1 MMGIGKTGVQ
11 VASKFVGRADEVK
24 YLQGKLQ
31 QARAGKGSLVMVS
44 GEAGVGKTR
53 LVDEVGRHA
62 TEAGFLY
69 LTGKCISQ
77 KDAAPYLP
85 FLDALKNHVSLG
97 DGGMGSDDD
106 RMPVGLAAGMAGRSS
121 SYDSGV
127 VSMGFIP
134 MAEEQSPQFKMDA
147 QSERD
152 KMFNTLTQQ
161 IIGLSKEQPVLL
173 FIDDLQ
179 WADNASLQLLHYVAR
194 NVGEA
199 RVLVC
204 GAYRP
209 SELKAT
215 QTLPLVEMLRRM
227 NQEKIY
233 EEIELER
240 FELREI
246 GTMVKDILG
255 IEDVP
260 EKFIGKLYD
269 ESEGN
274 PFFVEEVLR
283 ALVEEGI
290 VKKDSY
296 VWDSGVDL
304 SSIRIPGT
312 IKDVISRRVA
322 RMDENTKKV
331 LMYAAVIGN
340 RFNFEVLHRVTG
352 MDVNEL
358 LDAIDKLMSVDIIR
372 EDRSS
377 ADETYIFDH
386 KQTASVIYEEM
397 SKSRVR
403 LMHKQVGDITEEV
416 YATRLDEVVYPL
428 ARHFALG
435 RENQKAYKYN
445 LLAGDKARRLLAYY
459 EAIEYYNQ
467 AIRLLSGMP
476 PAQGAESKRETARLQ
491 GEIGLLLF
499 DLGDWGA
506 ALPSYEQAVQNARQV
521 GDKIL
526 VSSTLRGLADVQR
539 QRGKYNEAEQH
550 YEESLLISEDL
561 DDAASVSDIQRG
573 LGYVHWRKGEIDEAI
588 DHYNQSISYAMKMGD
603 KHSTAKT
610 YIELGNVYNQRGDH
624 EKAVEYYTKAI
635 GELEKVKDYSELAR
649 AYNNL
654 GDTYL
659 NLKEWDK
666 AILYCEKSK
675 TVSEKIGN
683 TNFVAWA
690 MFNAAYAYSHKG
702 DTDRAIDYSL
712 KSLKLCEKND
722 DKIGMCGAYKSL
734 GVAYRMKKDWKNS
747 IDNLHKG
754 ITIYEMLDIPFDLA
768 SSQIE
773 LARSYVAMGEKEEA
787 RENFN
792 SALEKFKIIGS
803 KLEIEDVERE
813 MKAIDG

>member
-1 MMGIGKTGVQ
+1 MMGIGKTGIQ
-11 VASKFVGRADEVK
+11 VTSKFVGRAEEVK
-24 YLQGKLQ
+24 YLRGKLQ
-31 QARAGKGSLVMVS
+31 QTRGGKGALVLVS

-53 LVDEVGRHA
+53 LVDEVGRQA
-62 TEAGFLY
+62 VESGFLY
-69 LTGKCISQ
+69 LTGRCISQ

-85 FLDALKNHVSLG
+85 FLDALKNHVNMG
-97 DGGMGSDDD
+97 NGGMQPEEA
-106 RMPVGLAAGMAGRSS
+106 RMPVGLAAGMAG
-121 SYDSGV
+121 SGGTYEGGLI
-127 VSMGFIP
+127 SMGFMP
-134 MAEEQSPQFKMDA
+134 MAEESSAQFKMDA
-147 QSERD
+147 QSERE

-161 IIGLSKEQPVLL
+161 IIGMSRQRPVLL

-194 NVGEA
+194 SVGDA
-199 RVLVC
+199 SVLIC

-209 SELKAT
+209 AELAS
-215 QTLPLVEMLRRM
+215 QTLPLEDMLRRM
-227 NQEKIY
+227 NQEKLY
-233 EEIELER
+233 EEVNLER
-240 FELREI
+240 FKLLEI

-255 IEDVP
+255 IDDVP

-269 ESEGN
+269 MSEGN
-274 PFFVEEVLR
+274 PFFVEEVLK

-296 VWDSGVDL
+296 VWDTGVDL

-358 LDAIDKLMSVDIIR
+358 LDAVDKLMAVDIIR
-372 EDRSS
+372 EDRGSE
-377 ADETYIFDH
+377 DETYIFDH
-386 KQTASVIYEEM
+386 KQTASVIYDEM

-403 LMHKQVGDITEEV
+403 LMHKQVGEITEDV
-416 YATRLDEVVYPL
+416 YASRLDEVVYPL

-467 AIRLLSGMP
+467 AIRLLAGMTS
-476 PAQGAESKRETARLQ
+476 AQGIEVKRETARLQ

-506 ALPSYEQAVQNARQV
+506 ALPSYEQALHNARLL
-521 GDKIL
+521 GDKSL
-526 VSSTLRGLADVQR
+526 LATTLRGLADVQR

-561 DDAASVSDIQRG
+561 NDASSVSDIQRG

-588 DHYNQSISYAMKMGD
+588 DHYNQSISYAMKKGD
-603 KHSTAKT
+603 QHSTAKT
-610 YIELGNVYNQRGDH
+610 YIEMGNVYNQRGDH
-624 EKAVEYYTKAI
+624 ERAVEYYTKAI
-635 GELEKVKDYSELAR
+635 GELEKVKDYPELAR

-666 AILYCEKSK
+666 AIEYLEKSK

-683 TNFVAWA
+683 TNYVAWGL
-690 MFNAAYAYSHKG
+690 FNAAYAYAHKG
-702 DTDRAIDYSL
+702 ETDRAIDYSQR
-712 KSLKLCEKND
+712 SLKLCEKND

-734 GVAYRMKKDWKNS
+734 GVAYRIKKEWQNS
-747 IDNLHKG
+747 ISNLNKG
-754 ITIYEMLDIPFDLA
+754 ITIYEMLDIPYDLA

-773 LARSYVAMGEKEEA
+773 LGRSYAAMGEKEAAKEC
-787 RENFN
+787 FN
-792 SALEKFKIIGS
+792 SALERFKLIGS
-803 KLEIEDVERE
+803 KFEIEDVERE
-813 MKAIDG
+813 MKALDG